1 MAVET
6 AVAREAA
13 VGARPG
19 ASAAPESDAAR
30 TRPVLIW
37 ATIGALLIAFE
48 VYVLARWAF
57 GSNFTA
63 TRPGPDRVSSAT
75 HAMYVAIQ
83 IAVPVAM
90 LVVMYLF
97 VVRPWRRDGRLST
110 DGMLAISCGC
120 LFFWDMNMNYT
131 SVSLL
136 YNSRLLNMGAW
147 ANGAFPGWTSP
158 NGNLLPEPLL
168 VCLPGYACM
177 CFTQVV
183 LALWLL
189 RKIKAR
195 RPAMGALA
203 TCGAI
208 FVLMT
213 VIDTIIETIL
223 LRLGVYAYPGGIRA
237 ITLYAGH
244 TYQLPMSEPVFFAG
258 LGLGAAA
265 ALSHFRDDQGRTV
278 VERGLDRVKVSA
290 RQRQGIKFLAIFGAV
305 HLAFIVL
312 YFVPNQ
318 WLATHGGPWPKGY
331 RSYMIN
337 GMCDYPGG
345 DSAVQARGVPG
356 VPCPGPG
363 VAIPRPK
370 GTL

>member
-6 AVAREAA
+6 VTPARPAPGEGRQSSAA
-13 VGARPG
+13 VDRP
-19 ASAAPESDAAR
+19 AR

-37 ATIGALLIAFE
+37 AAIGGLLVAFE
-48 VYVLARWAF
+48 VFVLARWLLGA
-57 GSNFTA
+57 NFTA
-63 TRPGPDRVSSAT
+63 TKPGPDGISGAT
-75 HAMYVAIQ
+75 HALYVAIQ
-83 IAVPVAM
+83 IAVPLAM
-90 LVVMYLF
+90 LVVLYVF
-97 VVRPWRRDGRLST
+97 VISPWRRDGRIGT
-110 DGMLAISCGC
+110 DGMLAISAGC

-183 LALWLL
+183 LMLAIL
-189 RKIKAR
+189 RRIKR
-195 RPAMGALA
+195 RWPGLGTLGTLA
-203 TCGAI
+203 TIVVGLTI
-208 FVLMT
+208 
-213 VIDTIIETIL
+213 IDTIIETIL
-223 LRLGVYAYPGGIRA
+223 LRIGVYAYPGGIRA

-244 TYQLPMSEPVFFAG
+244 TYQLPMSEPFFFAG
-258 LGLGAAA
+258 LGLGSVA
-265 ALSHFRDDQGRTV
+265 ALSHFRDDNGRTL
-278 VERGLDRVKVSA
+278 VERGLERVGVAGK
-290 RQRQGIKFLAIFGAV
+290 QRQAVKFLAIFAAV
-305 HLAFIVL
+305 HLAFIVF

-318 WLATHGGPWPKGY
+318 WLATHAGPFPKGY
-331 RSYMIN
+331 KSYMIN

-345 DSAVQARGVPG
+345 RAVSQTRGVSG
-356 VPCPGPG
+356 VPCAGPG

-370 GTL
+370 STL